1 MRIAYITGKY
11 PSPSE
16 TFIEREI
23 VGMRKHS
30 HEIEVFSI
38 VEEKGQ
44 LPLALASGMI
54 ARRWSEQ
61 FKQKSFDLIVA
72 HFGNFT
78 STIAMRAAGN
88 IPLIISLHARDIYV
102 EADQL
107 ELKAEKAKHIVTCTQ
122 ENKVYL
128 DQLLPVYKEKIS
140 LIYHGLPNKWFTQ
153 NQPSRESAGILKLLA
168 VGRFVEK
175 KGFQLL
181 PTVMKILAEK
191 DCTISLKI
199 IGNGPMLAKLQS
211 DFKGIPDVIISPW
224 MDENELIEEYYYA
237 DIFLCPSVITPDNDR
252 DGLPNVVIEAMACGL
267 PIIGSNMSGIPEAV
281 TDGVNGY
288 LTTPNSPE
296 EIANAIMKLSNNTKR
311 EAMSENSIAIAHEKF
326 SADKWYSKLNEIF
339 HAAINS

>member
-11 PSPSE
+11 PAPSE

-30 HEIEVFSI
+30 HEIEVFSVI
-38 VEEKGQ
+38 EEKGQ

-72 HFGNFT
+72 HFGNIT

-88 IPLIISLHARDIYV
+88 IPLIISMHARDIYV
-102 EADQL
+102 EPDQI
-107 ELKAEKAKHIVTCTQ
+107 EIKAEKAKYIITCTQ
-122 ENKVYL
+122 ENKLYL
-128 DQLLPVYKEKIS
+128 DQLLPEFTEKIS

-153 NQPSRESAGILKLLA
+153 NHKQKEHSGILKLLA
-168 VGRFVEK
+168 VGRLVEK

-181 PTVMKILAEK
+181 PAVMKILADK
-191 DCTISLKI
+191 DITTSLKI
-199 IGNGPMLAKLQS
+199 IGNGPLLTKLQS
-211 DFKGIPDVIISPW
+211 DFKGLPDVVISPW
-224 MDENELIEEYYYA
+224 LDENELIEEYQNS
-237 DIFLCPSVITPDNDR
+237 DIFLSPSIITPDNDR
-252 DGLPNVVIEAMACGL
+252 DGLPNVIVEAMACGL

-281 TDGVNGY
+281 IDGVNGY

-296 EIANAIMKLSNNTKR
+296 DIAKAILKLSNNTKR
-311 EAMSENSIAIAHEKF
+311 ESMGENSIAIAHEKF
-326 SADKWYSKLNEIF
+326 AAEKWYGKLNELF
-339 HAAINS
+339 HSAVSK